1 MAFLYSMIKNV
12 RKMKR
17 LTAIAMLAVFTACGG
32 NSQPKEKEAPAT
44 SGQPAAAAEA
54 PTATK
59 SPDAAPTASFTCLL
73 NGKEWN
79 GRDIFNG
86 HLYYAKGIAQ
96 MYGGKPYMMLSFRA
110 TDAPDNRQLNIS
122 FMDFQGKPG
131 VYSKEKLEVLL
142 SGAASGE
149 AQQSEMQGH
158 KVPGQATD
166 FTVELTEWKQSKGD
180 EVLVSGKVQG
190 TLKGVF
196 GSPAV
201 KIENGTFS
209 NVAVKMFNEKY

>member
-1 MAFLYSMIKNV
+1 MAALYLFNDKNLRDMI
-12 RKMKR
+12 R
-17 LTAIAMLAVFTACGG
+17 LTTIALLAILTACGG
-32 NSQPKEKEAPAT
+32 SNQQKEKDALPA
-44 SGQPAAAAEA
+44 SGQPAAAEGPTASKLVDA
-54 PTATK
+54 PTAT
-59 SPDAAPTASFTCLL
+59 FTGLL
-73 NGKEWN
+73 NGKEWKGGN
-79 GRDIFNG
+79 IYNG

-122 FMDFQGKPG
+122 FMNFEGKPG
-131 VYSKEKLEVLL
+131 VYSKEKLEVML

-158 KVPGQATD
+158 KVPAQATD
-166 FTVELTEWKQSKGD
+166 FTVELTEWKQSKDD